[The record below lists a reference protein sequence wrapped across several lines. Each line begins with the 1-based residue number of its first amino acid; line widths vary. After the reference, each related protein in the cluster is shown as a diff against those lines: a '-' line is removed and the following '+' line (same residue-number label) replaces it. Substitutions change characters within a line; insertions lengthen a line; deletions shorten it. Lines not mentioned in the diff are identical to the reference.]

1 MGTWEEGTTMRAE
14 SVSGIVIAAAIVL
27 VLLAAV
33 FFATFAAL
41 PVEPDVIPIR
51 WNGELAA

>member
-14 SVSGIVIAAAIVL
+14 PVSGIIIAAAVVL
-27 VLLAAV
+27 VLLAAA
-33 FFATFAAL
+33 FYATFAAL
-41 PVEPDVIPIR
+41 PVRPDVIPIR